1 MRPDAEHSVC
11 KRRRWPAAALTL
23 SVFAAGRWCGCRAA
37 ATVAKRPGPGGPA
50 ELCYFCAER
59 HTQGFRPPRPRPEGG
74 YQCQTC
80 QRGCPTIAAF
90 HAHAQLCDA
99 VYLAR
104 HPAFQQVADD
114 VIYFTQKIVCAAQGS
129 EAARAACVPPPL
141 SSVLDPRIPQHQ
153 TPVVLSLSE
162 NLQRFG
168 PALALPHVSLRELLD
183 MCTRGRG
190 SAGDKDYLGWLSD
203 ELHLRLT
210 MLVMELAHV
219 IPLPNGPAYFRYNT
233 KHFAGIGPDGVDG
246 AAAVIQRSLD
256 TLSWE
261 SILWQYVKFN
271 ICDEYGDAHPS
282 AVEWIE
288 CARIVGEQGYHALS
302 TPQRILLLQFL
313 LNECLGAEYCRKYL
327 LDNASALEDMDRK
340 RREAAEAKRAEEKAF
355 FQANPHVRKK
365 SQLDAPRPEIKRRHR
380 KKKPDSEQGET
391 GAEAEND
398 NDTDAAPAGTR
409 TSPLSTGTGSG
420 KASPG
425 STGGAGGAGG
435 APNQQSSA
443 SATAKPRA
451 RRTRTPKPTTAD
463 DVAAEIV
470 RAVVTQMVNKV
481 VQEDADAKQ
490 LTYEIYEEEEM
501 PLRMELLGE
510 DREYNRYW
518 WLASEPGKLW

>member
-1 MRPDAEHSVC
+1 MER
-11 KRRRWPAAALTL
+11 
-23 SVFAAGRWCGCRAA
+23 G
-37 ATVAKRPGPGGPA
+37 PGP
-50 ELCYFCAER
+50 R
-59 HTQGFRPPRPRPEGG
+59 R
-74 YQCQTC
+74 
-80 QRGCPTIAAF
+80 
-90 HAHAQLCDA
+90 
-99 VYLAR
+99 
-104 HPAFQQVADD
+104 
-114 VIYFTQKIVCAAQGS
+114 
-129 EAARAACVPPPL
+129 
-141 SSVLDPRIPQHQ
+141 
-153 TPVVLSLSE
+153 
-162 NLQRFG
+162 
-168 PALALPHVSLRELLD
+168 
-183 MCTRGRG
+183 
-190 SAGDKDYLGWLSD
+190 
-203 ELHLRLT
+203 
-210 MLVMELAHV
+210 
-219 IPLPNGPAYFRYNT
+219 
-233 KHFAGIGPDGVDG
+233 GVDG

-282 AVEWIE
+282 AAEWIE

-420 KASPG
+420 KASLG
-425 STGGAGGAGG
+425 STGGAGDAGG
-435 APNQQSSA
+435 AP
-443 SATAKPRA
+443 KPRA